1 MADYNYI
8 TSSGIL
14 VPDTAD
20 LLTGVQDEYRAAFGA
35 DVNVDPSTPQGVL
48 ITAEVSARSGVL
60 TNNAQLA
67 NQINPNLAGG
77 VFLDAIG
84 ALTGLQ
90 RQAAT
95 RSVVPGVALTGVPG
109 TLIPAGTV
117 ARTAAGDEFASAG
130 AVTLDGTGAAS
141 VDFVAVVAGP
151 VACAVGALTQIV
163 SGVLGWEAVTN
174 ATAATL
180 GQDQETDAAFRAR
193 RRLTLALQGVALVE
207 AITSALYDVPGVLSL
222 SFRENVASTSQVID
236 GVTMAPH
243 SIYTCVEGGTD
254 AAVASAL
261 LTNKSLGA
269 GYNAGPG
276 PSVTVN
282 VTEPS
287 SGQVYPVTFGRPEAI
302 PIKARVTVRP
312 GSSLLDP
319 QTAIR
324 EAILALFSGAV
335 TGEARIGVGS
345 DVSPFELSGAITA
358 FAPGL
363 FVQLV
368 EVTTIA
374 ADTYSTD
381 PIPVEIWQRATITGS
396 SIQVV
401 IV

>member
-1 MADYNYI
+1 MADYNFI
-8 TSSGIL
+8 SSSGVI

-20 LLTGVQDEYRAAFGA
+20 ILTTVQDEYRAAFGA

-48 ITAEVSARSGVL
+48 ITAEVSARTGVL
-60 TNNAQLA
+60 SNNAQLA

-90 RQAAT
+90 RRAAT
-95 RSVVPGVALTGVPG
+95 RSVIPSVSLTGVPG
-109 TLIPAGTV
+109 TLIPAGTI
-117 ARTAAGDEFASAG
+117 ARTTSGDEFASAG
-130 AVTLDGTGAAS
+130 AVTLDGTGAAT
-141 VDFVAVVAGP
+141 VDFVAAQTGP
-151 VACAVGALTQIV
+151 VACAAGALTQIV

-174 ATAATL
+174 ATAATV
-180 GQDQETDAAFRAR
+180 GQDQETDAAYRAR
-193 RRLTLALQGVALVE
+193 RRLTLALQGVALPT
-207 AITSALYDVPGVLSL
+207 AITSALYDVDGVLSL
-222 SFRENVASTSQVID
+222 SFRENVASTVQVID

-243 SIYTCVEGGTD
+243 SIYACVEGGTD
-254 AAVASAL
+254 AAVADAL

-282 VTEPS
+282 VTEPT
-287 SGQVYPVTFGRPEAI
+287 SGQVYPVTFGRPELI

-312 GSSLLDP
+312 GSALLDP
-319 QTAIR
+319 QTAVR
-324 EAILALFSGAV
+324 EAILALFAGGV

-358 FAPGL
+358 YAPGL

-374 ADTYSTD
+374 SDSYSTA
-381 PIPVEIWQRATITGS
+381 PIPIEIWQRATITGS
-396 SIQVV
+396 TIQV
-401 IV
+401 IIA